1 MKNKKGCKKY
11 MNGYEVIDNQN
22 TLFLS
27 IVDTLDWRDEEA
39 HVLLIYEAIHKYQA
53 YVEEKRVNR
62 IKSALETETRYVIQI
77 FAQYECSKYGND
89 FYELINDLLQDIEVE
104 LKIYIKNNK
113 FIYI

>member
-1 MKNKKGCKKY
+1 MYLSMRSVVTSACNEKTKKGCKKY

-53 YVEEKRVNR
+53 YVEEK
-62 IKSALETETRYVIQI
+62 K
-77 FAQYECSKYGND
+77 G
-89 FYELINDLLQDIEVE
+89 
-104 LKIYIKNNK
+104 
-113 FIYI
+113 

>member
-1 MKNKKGCKKY
+1 MY
-11 MNGYEVIDNQN
+11 
-22 TLFLS
+22 LS
-27 IVDTLDWRDEEA
+27 MRSVVTSACNE
-39 HVLLIYEAIHKYQA
+39 KQ
-53 YVEEKRVNR
+53 KRVNR

-77 FAQYECSKYGND
+77 FAQYECSEYGND